1 MLIVWS
7 LIYWVWNTF
16 YMGTDVD
23 LSQILYTP
31 TEAHL
36 WYLYAMIPI
45 YCVMPFFQVMCRHMD
60 ERLERAFLILITAA
74 AIVNYIVSLQKEE
87 VYYDLPIIGD
97 RIYSYYIFI
106 WLLYCQVPEKSPAFP
121 AGSRL
126 DLHRLPA
133 CRLCPDLGHQRPL
146 PDAL

>member
-16 YMGTDVD
+16 YMDTDVD

-106 WLLYCQVPEKSPAFP
+106 GYYIAKY
-121 AGSRL
+121 
-126 DLHRLPA
+126 
-133 CRLCPDLGHQRPL
+133 
-146 PDAL
+146 